1 MYIASCRVN
10 WIPESEK
17 VWLWNLESWALKSGI
32 PLTIEMR
39 SPSFTKIESRIQYL
53 KFGIS
58 QNSTL
63 RKRKGQE
70 GLREVRQFWKNRKS
84 NKNFSCYVKRLSN
97 KYGKNSKNNKFHKIL
112 HLEREKVKKGFKM
125 SANFVKNRKSNKNFS
140 SYVKRLSN
148 KYGKNSKNNKFH
160 KILHLET
167 EKVKKG
173 FSKSPNFAKIAKV
186 TRIFHAMWKD
196 WATNMA
202 KITRIT
208 NFTKFYT

>member
-1 MYIASCRVN
+1 MYIASCKVN

-70 GLREVRQFWKNRKS
+70 GLREVRKFWKNRKS
-84 NKNFSCYVKRLSN
+84 NKNFSC
-97 KYGKNSKNNKFHKIL
+97 
-112 HLEREKVKKGFKM
+112 
-125 SANFVKNRKSNKNFS
+125 
-140 SYVKRLSN
+140 YVKRLSN